1 MKLRHRLVP
10 GAAASL
16 VALST
21 VAFPQSVSE
30 YNRKLGSVQQR
41 IQSVRSRLAEAR
53 RRERLARNQFFLT
66 QRQLNDTRLSLAET
80 RRRLQRSRGQLRG
93 ISADL
98 ARLEARLYEKRRA
111 LTQRLED
118 AYKCPPPTYL
128 VALVT
133 TQDAWGVMTRTRMIQ
148 QIVESDLRLLE
159 EIRESRDE
167 IRRRQEAQRR
177 KVMEINGLE
186 ARLASQEQQERELA
200 WMHRAQ
206 YDAIRRDR
214 EAYERHLD
222 ELIRQSQ
229 RIAAMIRRMQ
239 ATPEG
244 RRRLATAFRGGFIR
258 PVSGRITS
266 GFGMRYHPILR
277 KTKLHTGVD
286 IAAPAG
292 TPILAAA
299 AGTVIIAEWMDAYGY
314 TVVIDHG
321 GGVSTLYGHCSAIS
335 VRVGQEVSQGQVV
348 GRVGSTGWSTGPHLH
363 WEVRRN
369 GQPVNPL

>member
-1 MKLRHRLVP
+1 M
-10 GAAASL
+10 AAAAAGML
-16 VALST
+16 LALST
-21 VAFPQSVSE
+21 VASSQSVSE
-30 YNRKLGSVQQR
+30 YNQKLGSVQQR
-41 IQSVRSRLAEAR
+41 IQTVRSKLAQAR
-53 RRERLARNQFFLT
+53 RRERTARNQFFLT

-80 RRRLQRSRGQLRG
+80 RRRLQQSRGQLHS
-93 ISADL
+93 ISSEL
-98 ARLEARLYEKRRA
+98 ARMEARLYEKRRA

-118 AYKCPPPTYL
+118 AYKCPPPTYM

-133 TQDAWGVMTRTRMIQ
+133 TQDTWSALTRTKMIQ
-148 QIVESDLRLLE
+148 QIVQSDLRLLE

-177 KVMEINGLE
+177 KVMEINGLQ

-222 ELIRQSQ
+222 ELIRQSH

-239 ATPEG
+239 ETPEG
-244 RRRLATAFRGGFIR
+244 RRRLATAFTGGFIR

-266 GFGMRYHPILR
+266 GFGMRYHPILK

-286 IAAPAG
+286 IAAPSG
-292 TPILAAA
+292 TPIRAAA
-299 AGTVIIAEWMDAYGY
+299 AGTVIIAGWMDAYGY

-321 GGVSTLYGHCSAIS
+321 GGVSTLYGHCSAIT
-335 VRVGQEVSQGQVV
+335 VRAGQEVAQGQTI

>member
-1 MKLRHRLVP
+1 MMARRHV
-10 GAAASL
+10 AAVAAGL
-16 VALST
+16 MALST
-21 VAFPQSVSE
+21 VAFSQSVTE
-30 YNRKLGSVQQR
+30 YNQKLGSVQQR
-41 IQSVRSRLAEAR
+41 IQAVRSKLAEAR
-53 RRERLARNQFFLT
+53 RRERMARSQFFQT

-80 RRRLQRSRGQLRG
+80 RRQLHRSRGQLHS
-93 ISADL
+93 ISGEL
-98 ARLEARLYEKRRA
+98 ARMEARLYEKRRA

-118 AYKCPPPTYL
+118 AYKCPPSTYL
-128 VALVT
+128 VAFVT
-133 TQDAWGVMTRTRMIQ
+133 TQDTWGALTRTKMIQ

-159 EIRESRDE
+159 EIRESRNE

-177 KVMEINGLE
+177 KVMEINGLQ

-200 WMHRAQ
+200 WMQRAQ

-214 EAYERHLD
+214 VAYERHLD

-239 ATPEG
+239 ETPEG
-244 RRRLATAFRGGFIR
+244 RRRLATAFTGGFIR

-286 IAAPAG
+286 IAAPSG
-292 TPILAAA
+292 TPIRAAA
-299 AGTVIIAEWMDAYGY
+299 AGTVIIAGWMDAYGY
-314 TVVIDHG
+314 TVAIDHG
-321 GGVSTLYGHCSAIS
+321 GGVSTLYAHCSSVS
-335 VRVGQEVSQGQVV
+335 VRVGQEVSQGQVI

-369 GQPVNPL
+369 GQPVDPL